1 MSEQESTGVAQRLA
15 LYVDRSSEEPVSRQ
29 IIDRLWLEIITGTI
43 ETGDRLPTVRQLA
56 IDLNVRPDTVA
67 HAYEELELLGVLITR
82 PGQGTFVG
90 LTSPDTSALERHAQL
105 ERLCRDVVSQSEA
118 LGLSLDEVIDVL
130 VGMRNSDNDSHT
142 MGDSK

>member
-1 MSEQESTGVAQRLA
+1 MTDHESPGVAQRLA
-15 LYVDRSSEEPVSRQ
+15 LYIDRSTEEPVSRQ
-29 IIDRLWLEIITGTI
+29 IIDRLWLEIITGTL

-90 LTSPDTSALERHAQL
+90 LTSPDQSALERHAQL
-105 ERLCRDVVSQSEA
+105 ERLCKDVISQSEA
-118 LGLSLDEVIDVL
+118 LGLSLDDVIDAL
-130 VGMRNSDNDSHT
+130 VDLRNSSNDSK
-142 MGDSK
+142 MGGST

>member
-1 MSEQESTGVAQRLA
+1 VTDHEPPGVAQRLA
-15 LYVDRSSEEPVSRQ
+15 LYIDRSTEEPVSRQ
-29 IIDRLWLEIITGTI
+29 IIDRLWLEIITGTL

-90 LTSPDTSALERHAQL
+90 LTSPDQTTLERHAQL
-105 ERLCRDVVSQSEA
+105 ERLCRDVISQSEA
-118 LGLSLDEVIDVL
+118 LGLSLDDVIDAL
-130 VGMRNSDNDSHT
+130 GDLRNSSNDSKMRGST
-142 MGDSK
+142 